1 MKQFAGYSISF
12 LFNEKKALYNMYAQL
27 NKVRKDGKVIEVIRT
42 IFDDDEELL
51 KRLNYIREVIDY
63 IDDKKGV
70 VIGEELL
77 KIEHYLKTKCKENSN
92 YYDGAPSLTWWPNM
106 SYDAIIVALQLIS
119 IVKGMKD
126 EIQAYKRAVDEYLT
140 DEQKIPVLKK
150 VLETLTQE

>member
-1 MKQFAGYSISF
+1 
-12 LFNEKKALYNMYAQL
+12 MYAQL

-51 KRLNYIREVIDY
+51 KRLNYFREVIDY

-77 KIEHYLKTKCKENSN
+77 KIEHYLKTKSKENSN

-126 EIQAYKRAVDEYLT
+126 EIQAYKRTVDEYLT